1 MIYFTGSFLTNFY
14 LTDFI
19 GIGKQL
25 AKGILPE
32 LENDEPV
39 SDYDSST
46 NGLINMYKRMRE
58 EK

>member
-1 MIYFTGSFLTNFY
+1 MTNFY